1 MRARNIVLTKRLAV
15 LACVALVASAV
26 AWQAP
31 LRAVDGPYRL
41 LTEIPVGTD
50 GGWDYASV
58 DSAARRLYVT
68 HGTNVVV
75 IDMEKNA
82 VAGTIAPTPGVH
94 GFAIAPDLGRG
105 FASNG
110 RENKA
115 AVVDLKTL
123 QILSSVETGQNPDA
137 ILYEP
142 AHKEVYAFNGSGKS
156 ATVFDAATGAAK
168 TTIALPGKPEF
179 AVVDVK
185 AGRIYNNIED
195 TSAVVVIDTATHKI
209 VNTWPIAPGE
219 EASGLAIDLA
229 RRRLFIGC
237 SNNLMVMMDS
247 TSGKVLGSVPIGAGV
262 DANAFDPG
270 TGFAFASSSDG
281 TLTVAKVDAAGTLA
295 VVQKLATPPR
305 TRTMTLDPVTHRL
318 YAAAAEYKPG
328 PPGCGRQAGAS
339 DDRAGIVQGHGV
351 RTGEVDYRHAGPF
364 GRAALK
370 RAARRRRS

>member
-1 MRARNIVLTKRLAV
+1 MRQRNIDLTTRLAV
-15 LACVALVASAV
+15 LACVTLIGTAA

-31 LRAVDGPYRL
+31 VGAAEGPYRL
-41 LTEIPVGTD
+41 LKEIPVGTD

-58 DSAARRLYVT
+58 DSAAKRLYVT
-68 HGTNVVV
+68 HGTSVVV

-82 VAGTIAPTPGVH
+82 VVGTIAPTPGVH
-94 GFAIAPDLGRG
+94 GFAIAPDLGKG

-123 QILSSVETGQNPDA
+123 QILSSVDTGQNPDA

-142 AHKEVYAFNGSGKS
+142 SHKEVYVFNGAGKS
-156 ATVFDAATGAAK
+156 ATVFDAATGAVK

-209 VNTWPIAPGE
+209 VNTWPIEPGE

-229 RRRLFIGC
+229 RHRLFIGC

-305 TRTMTLDPVTHRL
+305 TRTMTLDPITHRL

-328 PPGCGRQAGAS
+328 PPGADGKPGRPTMAPGS
-339 DDRAGIVQGHGV
+339 FTVMV
-351 RTGEVDYRHAGPF
+351 YELV
-364 GRAALK
+364 K
-370 RAARRRRS
+370 